1 MESAAVVESA
11 TTSAVAPRERADYW
25 TELIDSYHCR
35 LGYEFPRRDGFRGRT
50 ALRRTDNYQLIG
62 WKSDAVTYYR
72 GVRHVRDDS
81 DDDYRLLLPTAG
93 PATLR
98 QDDRDTL
105 LPSGVGC
112 LVTIDRP
119 FAMALGDDTQGLIM
133 TIPRREVDHRLDRV
147 APPARPLD
155 FTTGLG
161 RVVADLATALFA
173 ERGILGRYQFDA
185 VSDRMVELLCLLVR
199 GDHAPAS
206 DRLTEVEFAVRRYIR
221 SHAHDPELTGAAV
234 ANALGWSLRQVQLA
248 LQRVGTT
255 PRELI
260 KEERLQ
266 LAYARLRDPAYRHR
280 GISDLALDLGF
291 GSASAFSTAFRR
303 RFGASP
309 RDIRHG
315 CMVDGEAPW
324 T

>member
-1 MESAAVVESA
+1 MGSAAVVESA

-35 LGYEFPRRDGFRGRT
+35 MGYEFPRRDGFRGRT

-72 GVRHVRDDS
+72 DARHVHADS

-98 QDDRDTL
+98 QDGQDTR
-105 LPSGVGC
+105 LPSGAGC

-119 FAMALGDDTQGLIM
+119 FAMSLGDETRGLIM
-133 TIPRREVDHRLDRV
+133 TIPRQEVDHRLDRV
-147 APPARPLD
+147 TPPARPLD

-173 ERGILGRYQFDA
+173 ERDTLDRDRFDVVA
-185 VSDRMVELLCLLVR
+185 DRMVELLCLLIR
-199 GDHAPAS
+199 GDHAPTS
-206 DRLTEVEFAVRRYIR
+206 DRLAEVEFAVRRYIR

-234 ANALGWSLRQVQLA
+234 ADALGWSLRQVQLA
-248 LQRVGTT
+248 LQRAGTT

-260 KEERLQ
+260 REERLQ
-266 LAYARLRDPAYRHR
+266 LAHARLRNPAYRHR
-280 GISDLALDLGF
+280 SISGLALDLGF

-303 RFGASP
+303 RFGAGP

-315 CMVDGEAPW
+315 
-324 T
+324 